1 MPGLLWLPFM
11 SRISKQWYTFFL
23 SLTAGLLVFLAADA
37 LNESFEVVETLP
49 GAFRGEIL
57 IVTAVLATFFVLMMF
72 TNRKTT
78 KTVTAGTM
86 EVSTKQVYGLSLS
99 YMVAIGIGLHN
110 LGEGLAIGAAAVLG
124 AIALTKFL
132 VIGFTIHNTTEGI
145 AIIAPIAKQKARIK
159 HLLALGLIAG
169 GPTIAGKW
177 IGGFTYMPVA

>member
-72 TNRKTT
+72 TNRKT
-78 KTVTAGTM
+78 KNCDSRDHG
-86 EVSTKQVYGLSLS
+86 S
-99 YMVAIGIGLHN
+99 
-110 LGEGLAIGAAAVLG
+110 
-124 AIALTKFL
+124 
-132 VIGFTIHNTTEGI
+132 
-145 AIIAPIAKQKARIK
+145 
-159 HLLALGLIAG
+159 
-169 GPTIAGKW
+169 
-177 IGGFTYMPVA
+177 

>member
-1 MPGLLWLPFM
+1 
-11 SRISKQWYTFFL
+11 
-23 SLTAGLLVFLAADA
+23 
-37 LNESFEVVETLP
+37 
-49 GAFRGEIL
+49 
-57 IVTAVLATFFVLMMF
+57 
-72 TNRKTT
+72 
-78 KTVTAGTM
+78 M

-159 HLLALGLIAG
+159 HLLALCFIAG
-169 GPTIAGKW
+169 GPTIAGTW
-177 IGGFTYMPVA
+177 IGGFSYMPVA